1 MRAVSFSDVIL
12 PGSVCVVSHSLVA
25 ESAVMGVV
33 LLGGDV
39 CGGDEVWAVVGRDD
53 EVTKETSGGFR
64 GGRAT
69 LVPDLSSQLP
79 RTSFIQAASA

>member
-12 PGSVCVVSHSLVA
+12 AGSVGMVLCSLVA
-25 ESAVMGVV
+25 ESAVVGVF

-39 CGGDEVWAVVGRDD
+39 CAGDEVWSVVGRDD
-53 EVTKETSGGFR
+53 EVTEETSGGFR

-69 LVPDLSSQLP
+69 LVPDLGSQLP